1 MRTRWRRRRP
11 KCKQLFHCHSS
22 VLVTDFSFSEA
33 ATEDVAEPKEE
44 VVIAEPAPVQEEAP
58 AVAAEATETA
68 APDAPAEV
76 EEKAIEIEAAKT
88 TADAT
93 KGAEEVPVAAEPET
107 STVYVN
113 DVSCVR
119 PHARH

>member
-1 MRTRWRRRRP
+1 MSWLLT
-11 KCKQLFHCHSS
+11 F
-22 VLVTDFSFSEA
+22 FFSEA

-44 VVIAEPAPVQEEAP
+44 VVIAEPAHVQEEAP

-88 TADAT
+88 AADAT

>member
-11 KCKQLFHCHSS
+11 KCKHLFHCHSS

-33 ATEDVAEPKEE
+33 AANDVAEPKEE
-44 VVIAEPAPVQEEAP
+44 VVVDEAAAVEAPAVEEAP
-58 AVAAEATETA
+58 AVAGEATETA

-76 EEKAIEIEAAKT
+76 EEK
-88 TADAT
+88 
-93 KGAEEVPVAAEPET
+93 EVPVAAEPET

-113 DVSCVR
+113 DVSCI
-119 PHARH
+119 